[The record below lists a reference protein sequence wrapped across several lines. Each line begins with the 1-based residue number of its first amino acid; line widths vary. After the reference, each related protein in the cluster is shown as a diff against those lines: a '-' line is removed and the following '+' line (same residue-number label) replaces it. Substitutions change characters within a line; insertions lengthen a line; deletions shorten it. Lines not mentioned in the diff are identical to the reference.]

1 MIFKTLGYL
10 VVMASLFFFAKQ
22 LGYHTD
28 ELKLIFSSYQSSPAD
43 LTNLF
48 IYIFVIVNGGVIW
61 HLLMKSYVD
70 FNKPILESMHIFL
83 TTQIAKYL
91 PGNIGHH
98 AGRIYLAKKHNY
110 KTLQILSTMVVEN
123 LLPITTSCLFSIYLI
138 TRSQI
143 NIDNQVQFLTNFSTI
158 IIASS
163 IMAFLL
169 VNLIIF
175 RKKIIILLKKH
186 IDPKIRLRNVF
197 FSLVLTLFNFLALGL
212 ILFNLIKSH
221 ASDAPTDFFL
231 ITSIFAISWLLGF
244 ITPGSPGGIGIRE
257 ALLVTFLAP
266 IYGNAIAIWL
276 SIVLRI
282 ITTLGDGIAF
292 LIGISLTPFVKR
304 LNVKN
309 T

>member
-1 MIFKTLGYL
+1 
-10 VVMASLFFFAKQ
+10 
-22 LGYHTD
+22 
-28 ELKLIFSSYQSSPAD
+28 
-43 LTNLF
+43 
-48 IYIFVIVNGGVIW
+48 
-61 HLLMKSYVD
+61 
-70 FNKPILESMHIFL
+70 
-83 TTQIAKYL
+83 
-91 PGNIGHH
+91 
-98 AGRIYLAKKHNY
+98 
-110 KTLQILSTMVVEN
+110 
-123 LLPITTSCLFSIYLI
+123 
-138 TRSQI
+138 
-143 NIDNQVQFLTNFSTI
+143 
-158 IIASS
+158 
-163 IMAFLL
+163 
-169 VNLIIF
+169 
-175 RKKIIILLKKH
+175 
-186 IDPKIRLRNVF
+186 
-197 FSLVLTLFNFLALGL
+197 
-212 ILFNLIKSH
+212 LFNLIKSH